1 MLKVEQMPECIF
13 LNDAILNALFLY
25 KIFNP
30 MLGKQLGQYLNNA
43 TKPQQDELSLYDRVG
58 GKHHRT
64 CRSASG
70 GY

>member
-1 MLKVEQMPECIF
+1 MPECIF
-13 LNDAILNALFLY
+13 LNDAILNALFLC

-43 TKPQQDELSLYDRVG
+43 TKPQQDELSLYDRVR